1 MSLCS
6 EVEGRQELPYPND
19 GVGEEANAMRKR
31 ERRLVRRWGLGRG
44 IGSGGGWRDGIEEG
58 DGERAE

>member
-1 MSLCS
+1 
-6 EVEGRQELPYPND
+6 
-19 GVGEEANAMRKR
+19 MRKR